1 MPDKTHPADPDT
13 GAMRE
18 KLDNVPYDLVPI
30 ELIEATAEALE
41 YGAKK
46 YNANNWKK
54 GLPILQVCASI
65 VRHCFA
71 LMKGEVIDPDSGVP
85 HVGHICANAAFL
97 ATYSKSGPWDYRP
110 RDKMVDV
117 KKPEAEKKL
126 YHKSVHSGYVRQ
138 GPHATLTGDCTNIW
152 GDCTNIRGDCSGL
165 KGDVT
170 DVVGNVS
177 TLKSDVA
184 DLVDEMGNK
193 LGK

>member
-30 ELIEATAEALE
+30 ELVEATAEALE
-41 YGAKK
+41 YGAGK
-46 YNANNWKK
+46 YAPGNWRK

-71 LMKGEVIDPDSGVP
+71 LMRGEVIDRDSGVS
-85 HVGHICANAAFL
+85 HVSHICANAAFL

-110 RDKMVDV
+110 RDKMVGV
-117 KKPEAEKKL
+117 EKPEAEKKL
-126 YHKSVHSGYVRQ
+126 YHRGKIDGHLWL
-138 GPHATLTGDCTNIW
+138 GPHASLTGDCANIW
-152 GDCTNIRGDCSGL
+152 GDCTHMWGDCSGL

-170 DVVGNVS
+170 YVVGDVS

-184 DLVDEMGNK
+184 DLVDERGNK
-193 LGK
+193 IGK